1 MTNFKHLESE
11 LAEVFILDDFLIAQI
26 KEGQHVDKLFFK
38 ELKKLIK
45 TYFDKKPFVY
55 ISNRVHSYSVDALL
69 YKEIFKVSEII
80 GIGIIATNSL
90 VNKNAQFEKQF
101 FKKPFKTFTSLSE
114 ACIWVNEL
122 ITKTNS

>member
-90 VNKNAQFEKQF
+90 VNKTLNLKNSFLRNLL
-101 FKKPFKTFTSLSE
+101 KPSRL
-114 ACIWVNEL
+114 
-122 ITKTNS
+122 